1 MDEVTYLLEKANKKV
16 EEHNKEISKLN
27 IILSNMKN
35 GEIALK
41 NKIKDLAFE
50 LENLQKQ
57 KTDLSG
63 EILDDK

>member
-1 MDEVTYLLEKANKKV
+1 LEKANKKV